1 MATGTSYRINPGY
14 FVNYKFFDQQSDI
27 EKNAQIIEK
36 DRGQIKGVNG
46 VKKLAYADIKGFI
59 K

>member
-46 VKKLAYADIKGFI
+46 VKKLDERNLS
-59 K
+59 